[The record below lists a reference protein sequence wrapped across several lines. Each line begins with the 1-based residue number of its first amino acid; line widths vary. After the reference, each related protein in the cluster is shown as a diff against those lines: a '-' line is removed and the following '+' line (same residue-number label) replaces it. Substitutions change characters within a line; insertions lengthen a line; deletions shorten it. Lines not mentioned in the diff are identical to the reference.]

1 MDWVEQVDDDIEQQL
16 ILWRRHLHA
25 HPELSFQE
33 HETTALIADLL
44 QQWDIPFERP
54 LETGVVATI
63 RGSLPGPTVVVRCDI
78 DALPIDEENTFDFK
92 STIAGRMHACGHDGH
107 TAVQLGLAKIISGLR
122 DEIHGEVRLFFQP
135 AEEVIESGARHF
147 IERRVLTGVDAILGL
162 HLMSDLEVGRISLG
176 NGSIMASMDEFAI
189 TVVGSGGHGAFPH
202 QTRDALVMAA
212 SLIGE
217 LQTLVSRRIDPLQ
230 PAVVTVGTL
239 HAGSAFNVISG
250 RAQMTGTVRTLS
262 GPVRDLIEKEMNEI
276 AGQHARALGA
286 EAEVTYQRGNPA
298 LVNNQAL
305 TEYLKPAALA
315 TVGETNLDALPPIM
329 GGEDFAHYAELV
341 PGAFAFIGARNPGVG
356 ADRPHHHPRFTIDE
370 AALPIALRYLLNC
383 LERTSSAG
391 SQLPNPTAALHS
403 TR

>member
-1 MDWVEQVDDDIEQQL
+1 MDWVEHVDDDIEQQL

-33 HETTALIADLL
+33 YETTALIMDLL

-54 LETGVVATI
+54 LDTGVVATI
-63 RGSLPGPTVVVRCDI
+63 KGSKPGPTIVVRCDI

-92 STIAGRMHACGHDGH
+92 STVAGRMHACGHDGH
-107 TAVQLGLAKIISGLR
+107 TAVQLGLAKIVSGLR
-122 DEIHGEVRLFFQP
+122 EEIHGEVRLFFQP

-147 IERRVLTGVDAILGL
+147 IQKGVLTDVDAILGL

-176 NGSIMASMDEFAI
+176 GGPIMASMDEFAI
-189 TVVGSGGHGAFPH
+189 SVVGSGGHGAFPH
-202 QTRDALVMAA
+202 QTRDALIISA

-217 LQTLVSRRIDPLQ
+217 LQTLVSRRVDPLQ

-239 HAGSAFNVISG
+239 HAGTAFNVISG

-262 GPVRDLIEKEMNEI
+262 GAVRDLIETEMQDL
-276 AGQHARALGA
+276 AGHHAKALGA
-286 EAEVTYQRGNPA
+286 DAEVTYRRGNPA
-298 LVNNQAL
+298 LVNNHVL
-305 TEYLKPAALA
+305 TQYLKPAATD
-315 TVGETNLDALPPIM
+315 TVGDTNVVAMPPIM
-329 GGEDFAHYAELV
+329 GGEDFAHYAEVV
-341 PGAFAFIGARNPGVG
+341 PAAFAFIGARNPKVG

-370 AALPIALRYLLNC
+370 AALPIALRYLLNG

-391 SQLPNPTAALHS
+391 SQLPTTTVAS
-403 TR
+403 RFR